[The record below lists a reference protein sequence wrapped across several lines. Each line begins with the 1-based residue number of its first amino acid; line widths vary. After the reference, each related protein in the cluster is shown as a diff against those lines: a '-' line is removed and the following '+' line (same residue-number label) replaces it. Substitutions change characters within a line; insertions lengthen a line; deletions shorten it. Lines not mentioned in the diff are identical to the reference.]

1 MVELVSTADVIFC
14 TLATSGISLLKHSR
28 KGIDDLVIDEAA
40 AATEVECCI
49 PFFLHPKRLLVVGD
63 PLQLPATIFSQQ
75 AKLWGLE
82 KSMHHRLMYEC
93 NHPHTML
100 DLQYRMR
107 PEICLF
113 PSQRF
118 YGGMIAN
125 GENVASP
132 SYKGHASILG
142 DRHYSFIHVADGIEQ
157 VNHHGSYGNLCEANV
172 VVQLV
177 KEFRENFLKK
187 HNGDNHNASL
197 SWHSPERVR
206 VITFYSGQVSLIE
219 RLLVEAN
226 ISGVTVAT
234 VDSSQGSESDIVIVS
249 FVRSKGIGQRYSVGF
264 LTDNRRLNVALTRAR
279 FQLVCVGNIYG
290 SLRFELNGAIKDLVE
305 NSVERGHIVELEN
318 RGKDAQLEVTSQ
330 DMEDQND
337 FFDGSDVRKRRRI
350 LPGDN

>member
-1 MVELVSTADVIFC
+1 
-14 TLATSGISLLKHSR
+14 
-28 KGIDDLVIDEAA
+28 
-40 AATEVECCI
+40 
-49 PFFLHPKRLLVVGD
+49 
-63 PLQLPATIFSQQ
+63 
-75 AKLWGLE
+75 
-82 KSMHHRLMYEC
+82 
-93 NHPHTML
+93 
-100 DLQYRMR
+100 MR

-132 SYKGHASILG
+132 SYKGLASILG

-157 VNHHGSYGNLCEANV
+157 VNHHGSYGNLCEATV

-177 KEFRENFLKK
+177 KEFRSNFLKK
-187 HNGDNHNASL
+187 FKGNNHTTSL

-249 FVRSKGIGQRYSVGF
+249 FVRSKGIGQRHSVGF

-279 FQLVCVGNIYG
+279 YQLVCVGNIYG
-290 SLRFELNGAIKDLVE
+290 SLRFELNGAIKDLLE
-305 NSVERGHIVELEN
+305 NSVERGHVVEFKN
-318 RGKDAQLEVTSQ
+318 CGKDAKLEFSSQ
-330 DMEDQND
+330 DSDDQN
-337 FFDGSDVRKRRRI
+337 FFFEGTIVRKRRRI
-350 LPGDN
+350 LPDDHKKS